1 MDSKTARVI
10 SDFLRILA
18 LLVVVGVGLYLVD
31 PANAVVFQATGIAM
45 FLVGGTHL
53 TRRILFHRLDLQTI
67 AEEAVKDNNFSAAV
81 VFAAICVVLVSIMH
95 LSMSVL
101 K

>member
-10 SDFLRILA
+10 SDFLRIFV
-18 LLVVVGVGLYLVD
+18 LLLLIGGGLYLID

-53 TRRILFHRLDLQTI
+53 TRRILFHRLDLQAI

-81 VFAAICVVLVSIMH
+81 VFASICVVLVSIMH